1 MAENTDKKQQDFY
14 TVRGY
19 SLLKQEEKL
28 LTPSMEDYLEMSYR
42 LTLEKGYARIG
53 DLAEALHVQPPSASK
68 MMQKL
73 TELGFVSFEK
83 YGLIELTPVG
93 NDLGGYLLK
102 RHQIIEKLL
111 LLIGVTADLLEQT
124 EKIEHNLSEN
134 TIEKI
139 EKLVLFL
146 ESNQDWSIFRKTK
159 VK

>member
-1 MAENTDKKQQDFY
+1 MSKKQQDFY

-19 SLLKQEEKL
+19 SLLKQEEKQ

-73 TELGFVSFEK
+73 TELGYVQYEK
-83 YGLIELTPVG
+83 YGLIELTSKG
-93 NDLGGYLLK
+93 NELGRYLLK
-102 RHQIIEKLL
+102 RHQIVEKLL
-111 LLIGVTADLLEQT
+111 ILIGVTDNLLEQT
-124 EKIEHNLSEN
+124 EKIEHNLSAK
-134 TIEKI
+134 TLEKI
-139 EKLVLFL
+139 ETLVLFL
-146 ESNQDWSIFRKTK
+146 EDNQDWSALIKST

>member
-1 MAENTDKKQQDFY
+1 MDESMSKKQQDFY

-19 SLLKQEEKL
+19 SLLKQEEKQ

-73 TELGFVSFEK
+73 TELGYVQYEK
-83 YGLIELTPVG
+83 YGLIELTSKG
-93 NDLGGYLLK
+93 NELGRYLLK
-102 RHQIIEKLL
+102 RHQIVEKLL
-111 LLIGVTADLLEQT
+111 ILIGVTDNLLEQT
-124 EKIEHNLSEN
+124 EKIEHNLSAK
-134 TIEKI
+134 TLEKI
-139 EKLVLFL
+139 ETLVLFL
-146 ESNQDWSIFRKTK
+146 EDNQDWSALIKST

>member
-1 MAENTDKKQQDFY
+1 MSKKQQDFY

-19 SLLKQEEKL
+19 SLLKQEEKQ

-73 TELGFVSFEK
+73 TELGYVQYEK
-83 YGLIELTPVG
+83 YGLIELTSKG
-93 NDLGGYLLK
+93 NELGRYLLK
-102 RHQIIEKLL
+102 RHQIVEKLL
-111 LLIGVTADLLEQT
+111 ILIGVTDNLLEQT
-124 EKIEHNLSEN
+124 KKIEHNLSAK
-134 TIEKI
+134 TLEKI
-139 EKLVLFL
+139 ETLVLFL
-146 ESNQDWSIFRKTK
+146 EDNQDWSALIKST